1 MTTGTDIPTCRRDT
15 PADILTTELTGLF
28 FSDISSPDS
37 ATINGRRSVGI
48 MLEKQKQA
56 YGYALITILL
66 WSTVASVF
74 KITLRFMTFLQMLF
88 WASLVAS
95 IALGLIALFQN
106 KLSLLRNAS
115 PRDWGRSALL
125 GLLNPFLYYLIL
137 FKAYDLLPAQEAQ
150 ALNYTWPIML
160 TLLSILVLKQKIGY
174 LGIGAILISFSGIIT
189 VSTHG
194 NILGLHF
201 ANPLGAGLALSS
213 SILWAFFW
221 ITNIRDHRDEV
232 IKLFLS
238 FSFGFL
244 YTLIFTLLF
253 SELKIPPASGLIG
266 AVYVGLFEMGIT
278 FLVWLKALSLSDTTA
293 RVGNMVYFSPF
304 LSLLIINVT
313 LREAILPSTIAGLI
327 MIVCG
332 VILQQYATPRIR

>member
-1 MTTGTDIPTCRRDT
+1 
-15 PADILTTELTGLF
+15 LTGLF
-28 FSDISSPDS
+28 FSDISSSGS
-37 ATINGRRSVGI
+37 ASINGRHSVGT

-56 YGYALITILL
+56 YAYALITIIL
-66 WSTVASVF
+66 WSTVASAF

-88 WASLVAS
+88 WASLTAS
-95 IALGLIALFQN
+95 IALGLIALYQN
-106 KLSLLRNAS
+106 KLSQLRNAS

-137 FKAYDLLPAQEAQ
+137 FKSYDLLPAQEAQ
-150 ALNYTWPIML
+150 SLNYTWPIML
-160 TLLSILVLKQKIGY
+160 TLLSIFILKQKIGY
-174 LGIGAILISFSGIIT
+174 LGIGAILISFFGIIT

-194 NILGLHF
+194 NILDMHF

-221 ITNIRDHRDEV
+221 ITNMQDHRDEV

-244 YTLIFTLLF
+244 YTLIYTLSF
-253 SELKIPPASGLIG
+253 SEFKIPSVSGLIG

-278 FLVWLKALSLSDTTA
+278 FLVWLKALSLSDTTV
-293 RVGNMVYFSPF
+293 RVGNMVYLSPF
-304 LSLLIINVT
+304 FSLLLINVT
-313 LREAILPSTIAGLI
+313 LGEAILPSTVAGLI

-332 VILQQYATPRIR
+332 VILQQNATSRI